1 MDPAPFFQLPYWDA
15 LTEPQRRLVAEN
27 LRTLRFAK
35 GALVLAGGDCMGLLL
50 VTRGSLRAY
59 LLSEEGREV
68 TIFRVGPGECCVLS
82 ATCVMSQ
89 IHFETHMEAEEDTE
103 FLLLG
108 SGVFRQLTEENV
120 SIRCFLYEMAA
131 ERFSEVL
138 WVMQQILFMGFDH
151 RLALFLVDA
160 CRRAG
165 GQQLKVTHEQIAR
178 DLGSARE
185 VVTRMLRRFSEEGLV
200 ELGRGTVTVKA
211 PEELERLADG

>member
-1 MDPAPFFQLPYWDA
+1 MNATPFFQLPYWDA
-15 LTEPQRRLVAEN
+15 LTEKERTLVEEN
-27 LRTLRFAK
+27 LRSLRFEK
-35 GALVLAGGDCMGLLL
+35 DALVLAGGDCLGLLL
-50 VTRGSLRAY
+50 VTKGRLRAY

-68 TIFRVGPGECCVLS
+68 TVFRVGPGECCVLS

-89 IHFETHMEAEEDTE
+89 IHFETHMEAEEETE
-103 FLLLG
+103 MLLLG

-138 WVMQQILFMGFDH
+138 WVMQQILFMGFDR
-151 RLALFLVDA
+151 RLALFLTES

-165 GQQLKVTHEQIAR
+165 TSQLKVTHEQMAR

-200 ELGRGTVTVKA
+200 ELGRGTVTVKN
-211 PEELERLADG
+211 PEGLARLAGA

>member
-1 MDPAPFFQLPYWDA
+1 MDATPFFQLPYWDA
-15 LTEPQRRLVAEN
+15 LTEKEQNLVEEN
-27 LRTLRFAK
+27 IRTLRFEK
-35 GALVLAGGDCMGLLL
+35 NALVLGGGDCLGLLL
-50 VTRGSLRAY
+50 VTKGRLRAY

-68 TIFRVGPGECCVLS
+68 TVFRVGPGECCVLS
-82 ATCVMSQ
+82 ASCVMSQ
-89 IHFETHMEAEEDTE
+89 IHFETHMEAEEE
-103 FLLLG
+103 SELLLLG

-138 WVMQQILFMGFDH
+138 WVMQQILFMGFDR
-151 RLALFLVDA
+151 RLALFLVEA
-160 CRRAG
+160 CRRTG

-211 PEELERLADG
+211 PEGLERLADG